1 MCLCRMRR
9 WVTES
14 LLRKCCD
21 CTTKTF
27 TTSGTY
33 GILQSVLLAL
43 RTEDG
48 MEQQEHIQKLADEYY
63 EEGRARFFDH
73 KLEEAAMLVQNA
85 LHLYKKC
92 DDMLKYAT
100 ALNMLGVI
108 YGATGN
114 ETMAVDYLVEGLECA
129 IDYQLNNITALFYNN
144 IGSRYQE
151 LGEHENAI
159 DYFLN

>member
-63 EEGRARFFDH
+63 EEGRASVSYRITC
-73 KLEEAAMLVQNA
+73 N
-85 LHLYKKC
+85 
-92 DDMLKYAT
+92 
-100 ALNMLGVI
+100 N
-108 YGATGN
+108 GN
-114 ETMAVDYLVEGLECA
+114 QRTL
-129 IDYQLNNITALFYNN
+129 INP
-144 IGSRYQE
+144 
-151 LGEHENAI
+151 
-159 DYFLN
+159 

>member
-9 WVTES
+9 WGTES

-100 ALNMLGVI
+100 ALNLLGVI

-129 IDYQLNNITALFYNN
+129 IDYQLNNITTLFYNN

-151 LGEHENAI
+151 LGEHWSAI
-159 DYFLN
+159 